1 MPLRII
7 GPSRVLNLYVYDASG
22 CFFFGPQN
30 DAIFEVSRYLGVV
43 SILFH
48 KTWILRLESQAA
60 PANVE
65 AFFSL
70 PDPGTPGK
78 PRNPEQVESMPM
90 SKVHSKRRVSDAAQT
105 FLYRTAMSLAKTNHV
120 VMHAIYEQ

>member
-1 MPLRII
+1 M
-7 GPSRVLNLYVYDASG
+7 
-22 CFFFGPQN
+22 
-30 DAIFEVSRYLGVV
+30 GVA

-65 AFFSL
+65 VCFSL
-70 PDPGTPGK
+70 PDPGTHGK

-90 SKVHSKRRVSDAAQT
+90 SKVHSKRRMSDAAQT
-105 FLYRTAMSLAKTNHV
+105 FLYRTAMSLAFKPRRDACIN
-120 VMHAIYEQ
+120 EQ